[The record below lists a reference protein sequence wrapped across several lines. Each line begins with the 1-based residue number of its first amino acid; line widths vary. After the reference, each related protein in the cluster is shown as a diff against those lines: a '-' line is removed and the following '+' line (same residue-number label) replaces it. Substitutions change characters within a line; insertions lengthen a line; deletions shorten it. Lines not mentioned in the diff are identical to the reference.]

1 MVVDRIEVYLDGTEE
16 PLAVLKE
23 PPYRLKLDTR
33 KIPDGEHTL
42 KVVTH
47 FRGGGQEIRE
57 IPFTINNYP
66 DVLVVGLD
74 EGGEVAGEVELR
86 LAVGE
91 PELPVEPVRFNPIWY
106 AVALVVVLGGI
117 WAYFALSPA
126 AEKIVAEVAPPAAQE
141 AKAPEGGAQPAAG
154 VDPALMEKGKAIYEA
169 NCAACHGAN
178 GQGVPGAFPPLAGNP
193 HLADAN
199 HILNVLKNGLQG
211 PLTVNGQTYNGQMPA
226 FPQLSDAD
234 HKAVATYIRN
244 SFGNSFGPVE

>member
-57 IPFTINNYP
+57 IPFTVNNYP

-91 PELPVEPVRFNPIWY
+91 PELPVEPVRFNPLWY

-126 AEKIVAEVAPPAAQE
+126 AEKIVAEVAPPTQE
-141 AKAPEGGAQPAAG
+141 APKETAQPAAG

-169 NCAACHGAN
+169 NCVACHQAN
-178 GQGVPGAFPPLAGNP
+178 GQGMPPAFPALAGNAN
-193 HLADAN
+193 LKDAAL
-199 HILNVLKNGLQG
+199 ILNVVKNGRG
-211 PLTVNGQTYNGQMPA
+211 AMPPVGAA
-226 FPQLSDAD
+226 FSDEEL
-234 HKAVATYIRN
+234 KAVATYIRN

>member
-57 IPFTINNYP
+57 IPFTVNNYP

-91 PELPVEPVRFNPIWY
+91 PELPVEPVRFNPLWY

-126 AEKIVAEVAPPAAQE
+126 AEKIVAEVAPPAKE
-141 AKAPEGGAQPAAG
+141 APHGEASAQPAG
-154 VDPALMEKGKAIYEA
+154 VDSALMEKGKAIYEA

-178 GQGVPGAFPPLAGNP
+178 GQGMPPVMPALAGNAN
-193 HLADAN
+193 LKDAAM
-199 HILNVLKNGLQG
+199 ILNVVKNGRG
-211 PLTVNGQTYNGQMPA
+211 AMPA
-226 FPQLSDAD
+226 VGAGFTEEEL
-234 HKAVATYIRN
+234 KAVATYIRN
-244 SFGNSFGPVE
+244 SFGNSFGPVQ

>member
-33 KIPDGEHTL
+33 KILDGEHTL

-47 FRGGGQEIRE
+47 FRGGGQKIRE
-57 IPFTINNYP
+57 IPFTVNNYP

-91 PELPVEPVRFNPIWY
+91 PELPVEPVRFNPLWY
-106 AVALVVVLGGI
+106 AVALVVVLGSI

-141 AKAPEGGAQPAAG
+141 AKAPEGGAQPTAG
-154 VDPALMEKGKAIYEA
+154 VDPALMEKGKAVYEA
-169 NCAACHGAN
+169 SCAACHGAN
-178 GQGVPGAFPPLAGNP
+178 GQGIPPVMPALAGNAN
-193 HLADAN
+193 LKDAAM
-199 HILNVLKNGLQG
+199 ILNVVKNGRG
-211 PLTVNGQTYNGQMPA
+211 AMPA
-226 FPQLSDAD
+226 VGAGFTEEEL
-234 HKAVATYIRN
+234 KAVATYIRN
-244 SFGNSFGPVE
+244 SFGNSFGPVQ